1 MEEWI
6 LLSSNCARLRISGKS
21 SSVSESQ
28 WLFWPWI
35 HGSFPPSWSCS
46 ERILQILHWWNALFY
61 LSNQSNHYNDISP
74 SHMTFLVVHEILVAC
89 QSFVTFVTLKYSLV
103 TMNAHVLLQVEC
115 LQSANCA
122 YHHDFD
128 SQKIFE
134 HTKNL

>member
-1 MEEWI
+1 MD
-6 LLSSNCARLRISGKS
+6 ASGI
-21 SSVSESQ
+21 EGNNF
-28 WLFWPWI
+28 LTIFT
-35 HGSFPPSWSCS
+35 GS
-46 ERILQILHWWNALFY
+46 
-61 LSNQSNHYNDISP
+61 

-89 QSFVTFVTLKYSLV
+89 QSFVTLKYSLV

-128 SQKIFE
+128 SQKIIK